1 MTVANQTNRIAAV
14 GNAAIGQEVP
24 FSFPYA
30 TTSDITV
37 YSRVTATGVE
47 TLLAETTNY
56 TLTAASDTGGTLT
69 TVTAVAATSEIHI
82 IRDTP
87 KTQAL
92 DLEAGGSFSAENIED
107 ALDKNTK
114 LVIENKDSLDRAL
127 RAPATD
133 AVALDLELP
142 NSVDRA
148 GKNLGFDASGNA
160 TVTDSSGTFTTTNA
174 YWDSVITKSPKL
186 DIRAFLPSGYV
197 IDGTVDYATQIQAAI
212 DEIKTVGNG
221 CLLVPL
227 GTFRVNTSLDC
238 TGFLGAVGTTYKGL
252 NIEGVSMNGSRILG
266 ATSAKPIF
274 DFTASGYCSIEKL
287 RITGHSSDI
296 PNVGLLLARNTGA
309 GSAGFHNFR
318 RIFVEGVYTKGGI
331 YCFASEEN
339 HFDNIRI
346 TMNAGSTAT
355 WCIAFSDS
363 NFESIASDYETILA
377 VTGPMTRTTFIAPQ
391 LMMHDNEATGTCLS
405 IRGDVRDL
413 DCYGAFMY
421 SRAQSHVRIYSPSSS
436 DIPYRIAF
444 RNLRAEGY
452 ATTSKPDYG
461 IFMTGATTGA
471 FSEIRVEDAYI
482 DAYTYE
488 IYQDNTASGTFAG
501 VIDKVRGVNG
511 LEMKFNKVVHSVINV
526 LTGDLT
532 IDTSITQSD
541 VANYHTG
548 TITLAGEDAV
558 TERNF
563 TTRSY
568 RTTLLKKSSDIRTLA
583 NDATPSVITGNI
595 FKTGGTTNITDFDD
609 GLTGQLIT
617 VLCKHSLTFDFTTA
631 QDADHNLDGSSAD
644 ITVDTGD
651 ILVFLCEDG
660 TKWQL
665 ISNLDASADN
675 N

>member
-30 TTSDITV
+30 ATSDITV

-69 TVTAVAATSEIHI
+69 TVTAVAVTSEIHI

-87 KTQAL
+87 KTQSL
-92 DLEAGGSFSAENIED
+92 DLEQGGSFNAENIED

-114 LVIENKDSLDRAL
+114 LIIENKDSLDRAL
-127 RAPATD
+127 RAPVTD
-133 AVALDLELP
+133 AVALDLEIP

-148 GKNLGFDASGNA
+148 GKNLGFDDDGNV
-160 TVTDSSGTFTTTNA
+160 TVTDSEGTFTSTNA

-197 IDGTVDYATQIQAAI
+197 TDGTVDYATQIQAAI

-238 TGFLGAVGTTYKGL
+238 TGFLGLVGTTYKGL

-266 ATSAKPIF
+266 ATSGKPVF
-274 DFTASGYCSIEKL
+274 DFTASGYCSMQNL
-287 RITGHSSDI
+287 RITGHTSNE
-296 PNVGLLLARNTGA
+296 PNVAILLARNDVA
-309 GSAGFHNFR
+309 GSAGQHNFR
-318 RIFVEGVYTKGGI
+318 RIFAQGEFTKGGI
-331 YCFASEEN
+331 YNFASEVN
-339 HFDNIRI
+339 VFDDIHI
-346 TMNAGSTAT
+346 TITGGGAT
-355 WCIAFSDS
+355 WCLAFTES
-363 NFESIASDYETILA
+363 NFDSITSEYETILTTTA
-377 VTGPMTRTTFIAPQ
+377 PITRNEMIGGR
-391 LMMHDNEATGTCLS
+391 LIMNDNPATGTCLYLYDS
-405 IRGDVRDL
+405 VSDL
-413 DCYGAFMY
+413 SLYGAYMY
-421 SRAQSHVRIYSPSSS
+421 SAAQSHIKMYSS
-436 DIPYRIAF
+436 DSSDVPSRINF
-444 RNLRAEGY
+444 YNLRAEGKA
-452 ATTSKPDYG
+452 ATTKPDYG
-461 IFMTGATTGA
+461 IFMTGASDGA
-471 FSEIRVEDAYI
+471 FSEILVDNAYI

-488 IYQDNTASGTFAG
+488 VYQDNTASGAFAG
-501 VIDKVRGVNG
+501 MIGRIRGVHG
-511 LEMKFNKVVHSVINV
+511 LEMKFNKVIHSVINV
-526 LTGDLT
+526 LVGDLT

-563 TTRSY
+563 TTRSH
-568 RTTLLKKSSDIRTLA
+568 RTALWKKSSDIRTLA
-583 NDATPSVITGNI
+583 DEATPSVITGNV